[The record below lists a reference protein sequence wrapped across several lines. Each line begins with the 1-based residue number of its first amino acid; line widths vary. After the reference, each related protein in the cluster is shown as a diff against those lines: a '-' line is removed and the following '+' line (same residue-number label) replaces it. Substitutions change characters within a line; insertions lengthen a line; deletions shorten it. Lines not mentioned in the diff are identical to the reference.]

1 MSEGLVILSVAVLG
15 LFVGPLFLHL
25 FKRQLGWVERIHN
38 WVMLCLICAVL
49 VVIGPHCFEAA
60 GYSIVIA
67 AVIGFLF
74 PFLLDLAMTRAHG
87 VVLWFVVAGFL
98 LHSALDG
105 AALQLPESE
114 GGFMLTLAILI
125 HRVPVGLM
133 IYLSL
138 SKGMGVKTGFFAVGL
153 MAVSTCAGYIMGA
166 PILTLLSEGQI
177 SLFTLFIIGA
187 LLHVVLH
194 SQPFWHRVFKG
205 HRHD

>member
-1 MSEGLVILSVAVLG
+1 VREELIILSIAVLG
-15 LFVGPLFLHL
+15 LFTGPVFLHL
-25 FKRQLGWVERIHN
+25 FKRQLGWIEKIHN
-38 WVMLCLICAVL
+38 GVMLCLICAVL
-49 VVIGPHCFEAA
+49 VVLGPHCFEAA
-60 GYSIVIA
+60 GYYIVIA
-67 AVIGFLF
+67 AVIGFFF

-87 VVLWFVVAGFL
+87 LVLWFVVIGFL

-105 AALQLPESE
+105 AALQLPDAE

-153 MAVSTCAGYIMGA
+153 MAVSTCFGFVLGA

-177 SLFTLFIIGA
+177 ALFTLFIIGA

-194 SQPFWHRVFKG
+194 SQPFWHRIFKS
-205 HRHD
+205 HQH